1 MSGDGAADLRKPLLA
16 SAREYDRR
24 LKLHEESKDSL
35 KKQQDK
41 FMGSKTKVSGLCP
54 NGADSGAAAN
64 PPPPAGL
71 PLQP

>member
-1 MSGDGAADLRKPLLA
+1 MSGNSAADLRKPLLA
-16 SAREYDRR
+16 SAKEYDRR
-24 LKLHEESKDSL
+24 LKLHEESKDIL

-41 FMGSKTKVSGLCP
+41 FMGSKMKVSGLYT

-64 PPPPAGL
+64 PPLPLGL